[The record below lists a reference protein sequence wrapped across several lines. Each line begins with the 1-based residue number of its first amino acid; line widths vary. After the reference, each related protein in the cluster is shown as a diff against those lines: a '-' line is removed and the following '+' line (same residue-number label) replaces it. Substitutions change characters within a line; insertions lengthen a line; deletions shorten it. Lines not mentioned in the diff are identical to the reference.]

1 MDDGTDVAPNSLPRL
16 SEEERAAM
24 FRSSAPIDRNAR
36 RRGGKSSIPPKAVAW
51 LLVIFAVLG
60 LGGEAGEHYFG
71 NFGVTSATTTKFL
84 PSNANLAPVRSV
96 NEMTED
102 SFIGLKEIS
111 NAVAPSFTLVTQNDR
126 KWNLS
131 RVGHKVVVLF
141 FENTTCN
148 DICPVL
154 GAEMKEA
161 RAQLGSN
168 ARSIVFAIVNTDPR
182 NIAVN
187 PHPLALELP
196 HLEGTPNVVFL
207 TGSLHRLNSVWVK
220 YGIRIK
226 VGSAPSEVSHNNEIY
241 FIGAKHRLEA
251 LATPFAKVSNKNA
264 FSLSATYIARYAKGI
279 AETAISLVE

>member
-1 MDDGTDVAPNSLPRL
+1 
-16 SEEERAAM
+16 
-24 FRSSAPIDRNAR
+24 
-36 RRGGKSSIPPKAVAW
+36 
-51 LLVIFAVLG
+51 
-60 LGGEAGEHYFG
+60 
-71 NFGVTSATTTKFL
+71 
-84 PSNANLAPVRSV
+84 
-96 NEMTED
+96 
-102 SFIGLKEIS
+102 
-111 NAVAPSFTLVTQNDR
+111 
-126 KWNLS
+126 
-131 RVGHKVVVLF
+131 
-141 FENTTCN
+141 
-148 DICPVL
+148 
-154 GAEMKEA
+154 MKEA

-251 LATPFAKVSNKNA
+251 LATPFAKVSNKNV